1 MKIMLSSPD
10 EKLLTQSAGWVKVFV
25 YNNCMVKGLMCIG
38 PADAPIYKIK
48 DVYSK
53 IIYVK
58 HKDREVLTDI
68 YEKLDDNIVGNQAFK
83 NVNVQYD
90 ING

>member
-1 MKIMLSSPD
+1 M
-10 EKLLTQSAGWVKVFV
+10 
-25 YNNCMVKGLMCIG
+25 
-38 PADAPIYKIK
+38 ADAPIYKIK

-58 HKDREVLTDI
+58 HKDREVLNSI
-68 YEKLDDNIVGNQAFK
+68 HEKLDVNIVGNQAFK
-83 NVNVQYD
+83 NINVQYD

>member
-1 MKIMLSSPD
+1 MSRGLGD
-10 EKLLTQSAGWVKVFV
+10 V
-25 YNNCMVKGLMCIG
+25 YKRQ
-38 PADAPIYKIK
+38 IYKIK

-58 HKDREVLTDI
+58 HKDREVLNSI
-68 YEKLDDNIVGNQAFK
+68 HEKLDVNIVGNQAFK
-83 NVNVQYD
+83 NINVQYD

>member
-1 MKIMLSSPD
+1 M
-10 EKLLTQSAGWVKVFV
+10 F
-25 YNNCMVKGLMCIG
+25 IG

-58 HKDREVLTDI
+58 HKDREVLNSI
-68 YEKLDDNIVGNQAFK
+68 HEKLDVNIVGNQAFK
-83 NVNVQYD
+83 NINVQYD